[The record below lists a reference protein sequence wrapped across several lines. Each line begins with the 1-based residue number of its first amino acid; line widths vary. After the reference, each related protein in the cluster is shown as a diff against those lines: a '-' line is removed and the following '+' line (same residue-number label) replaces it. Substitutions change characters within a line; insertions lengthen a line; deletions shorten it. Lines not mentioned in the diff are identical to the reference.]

1 LSEAGAKA
9 GADGEPTLVE
19 ETGLG
24 RFQVEART
32 GSAAILV
39 DEPVSA
45 GGLGTGPGPFDL
57 LCAALGACTA
67 MTVRLYAER
76 KSWPLKRARVRVT
89 HHRGTLAA
97 RDSFHR
103 EITLDGQLDAAQRAR
118 LMEIAE
124 RCPVHLTL
132 ERGSDITS
140 SLVPPAPSLGDA
152 TPSGE
157 HMKTMEEACE
167 RPFP

>member
-1 LSEAGAKA
+1 MSEAEVKTGTE
-9 GADGEPTLVE
+9 GDPVILE

-24 RFQVEART
+24 RFQVEARI
-32 GSAAILV
+32 GSSAFLV

-45 GGLGTGPGPFDL
+45 GGLGTGPNPFDL
-57 LCAALGACTA
+57 LSAALGSCTA
-67 MTVRLYAER
+67 MTMRLYAER
-76 KSWPLKRARVRVT
+76 KTWPLTRARVRVT
-89 HHRGTLAA
+89 HHRGTLQA

-103 EITLDGQLDAAQRAR
+103 EITLEGPLDETQRTR

-132 ERGSDITS
+132 ERGAEVTS
-140 SLVPPAPSLGDA
+140 RLVPPEASFGDA
-152 TPSGE
+152 SQPSD

-167 RPFP
+167 R

>member
-1 LSEAGAKA
+1 LSEATINPPAEGA
-9 GADGEPTLVE
+9 PTIVE

-24 RFQVEART
+24 RFQVEARI
-32 GSAAILV
+32 GASAILV

-45 GGLGTGPGPFDL
+45 GGLGTGPNPFDL
-57 LCAALGACTA
+57 LSAALGACTA

-89 HHRGTLAA
+89 HHRGTLQA

-103 EITLDGQLDAAQRAR
+103 EITLEGALDEAQRTR
-118 LMEIAE
+118 LMEIAGH
-124 RCPVHLTL
+124 CPVHLTL

-140 SLVPPAPSLGDA
+140 SLVPPDASLGDGS
-152 TPSGE
+152 PPGE
-157 HMKTMEEACE
+157 HVKTMEEACE
-167 RPFP
+167 R

>member
-1 LSEAGAKA
+1 MSEPTAKP
-9 GADGEPTLVE
+9 GADGEPTIVE

-32 GSAAILV
+32 GANAIFV
-39 DEPVSA
+39 DEPISA
-45 GGLGTGPGPFDL
+45 GGLGSGPSPFDL
-57 LCAALGACTA
+57 LSAALGSCTA

-89 HHRGTLAA
+89 HHRGTLQE

-103 EITLDGQLDAAQRAR
+103 EITLEGALDAAQRTR
-118 LMEIAE
+118 LMEIAA
-124 RCPVHLTL
+124 RCPVHLSL
-132 ERGSDITS
+132 ERGADITS
-140 SLVPPAPSLGDA
+140 SLVPPDVSLGDA

-157 HMKTMEEACE
+157 HMKTMEEACGS
-167 RPFP
+167 